1 MSDTFADVYRTVM
14 LRCPMA
20 PAMLARDWVK
30 EALKRAWE
38 SNNWSFGRC
47 EAAFSV
53 NDQKSGLVDV
63 TEGSDSV
70 PSAGITFVATDL
82 YRQFRIGS
90 GPVYT
95 IKCVDVD
102 VNQIQLDRVFYG
114 QTQSGVSCTVLD
126 AYITMPAN
134 FGKFIVV
141 LDPSNALQVKHWV
154 TEEEINS
161 WDPQRTSTGTPWAL
175 ASRRLGSIG
184 SIADLIQYELWPYA
198 TSAHQYWY
206 FYYKRP
212 PDLADTEEV
221 PGILGTR
228 TDIVRT
234 GALVEAARW
243 PGTENRRNPYF
254 NLQLADKLERKF
266 QADLARLE
274 VQDDDVY
281 PTWWETVSWVD
292 RSHAPFDAKYMQS
305 HDVG

>member
-30 EALKRAWE
+30 EALKRAWD

-47 EAAFSV
+47 ESAFSV
-53 NDQKSGLVDV
+53 NDQDSGTVNV
-63 TEGSDSV
+63 TEGSDYV
-70 PSAGITFVATDL
+70 PGVGITFASTDL
-82 YRQFRIGS
+82 YRQFRVGS

-95 IKCVDVD
+95 IKCVDTD
-102 VNQIQLDRVFYG
+102 ANQIQLDRVYYG
-114 QTQSGVSCTVLD
+114 QTQSAVSCTVLD
-126 AYITMPAN
+126 AYITMPSD

-141 LDPSNALQVKHWV
+141 LDPTDFFQIRHWV
-154 TEEEINS
+154 TEEELNA

-175 ASRRLGSIG
+175 VSRRLGSIG
-184 SIADLIQYELWPYA
+184 TIDDRVQYELWPYA
-198 TSAHQYWY
+198 TSNHEYWY

-212 PDLADTEEV
+212 PDLADTDEI

-234 GALVEAARW
+234 GALAEAARW
-243 PGTENRRNPYF
+243 PGTENRKNPYF
-254 NLQLADKLERKF
+254 NLQLADKLEKKF
-266 QADLARLE
+266 LGDLARLE
-274 VQDDDVY
+274 VQDDDVF
-281 PTWWETVSWVD
+281 PTWWETVSHLD
-292 RSHAPFDAKYMQS
+292 RFHPLDAKYMQA